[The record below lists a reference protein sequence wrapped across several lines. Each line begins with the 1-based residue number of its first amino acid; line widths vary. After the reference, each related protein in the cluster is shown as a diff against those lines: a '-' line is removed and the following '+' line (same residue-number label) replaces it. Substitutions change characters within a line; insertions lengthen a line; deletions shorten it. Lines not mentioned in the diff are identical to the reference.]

1 MAPEAKRRHK
11 RIMVWSFALVLLG
24 SLALPLAGYLSVGV
38 GDVVAADATNARSD
52 FWRAVRQGASG
63 YSAVNAPEAGVLVSD
78 AGQQWR
84 ELREGPIKQYGLWL
98 MGGSLVAI
106 VLFYLLRGKVRIDHP
121 TESNRVLMRWTA
133 FERGLHWFT
142 AILFII
148 LAISGLSL
156 ALGRA
161 FLIPVFGKA
170 GFAAYSEIALIA
182 HNYLGPFFVLGVL
195 LEIVLWARHN
205 MPNSDDILWFL
216 KGGGFGKTH
225 PHAGRMNGGEKVW
238 FLIICT
244 VGVAVCATGLV
255 LDFPIFGQ
263 SRGQMQ
269 LASLVHASCAII
281 WIAVS
286 FGHIY
291 IGTIG
296 TEGALEGMTTGYVS
310 EEWARQHHDRWYESE
325 AAKGRVID
333 RDDIG
338 AESASA
344 DESPRSV

>member
-1 MAPEAKRRHK
+1 MTPAAKRRHK
-11 RIMVWSFALVLLG
+11 RIMLWSFVVVVLG
-24 SLALPLAGYLSVGV
+24 SLALPLAGYLAVGV

-52 FWRAVRQGASG
+52 FWRAVRHGASG
-63 YSAVNAPEAGVLVSD
+63 YSAVTGPEAGVLVSD

-84 ELREGPIKQYGLWL
+84 MLREGPIKQYGLWL
-98 MGGSLVAI
+98 MGGSLALI
-106 VLFYLLRGKVRIDHP
+106 VLFFLLRGQLKLEGRVDR
-121 TESNRVLMRWTA
+121 SRVLLRWTA

-148 LAISGLSL
+148 LAVTGLSL

-170 GFAAYSEIALIA
+170 GFAAYSEVAMLA

-205 MPNSDDILWFL
+205 LPNTDDILWFL
-216 KGGGFGKTH
+216 KGGGFGKSH

-238 FLIICT
+238 FLILCT
-244 VGVAVCATGLV
+244 FGVAVCVTGLI
-255 LDFPIFGQ
+255 LDFPNFGQ
-263 SRGQMQ
+263 TREQMQ
-269 LASLVHASCAII
+269 IASLIHAGCAMF

-291 IGTIG
+291 IGSIG
-296 TEGALEGMTTGYVS
+296 TEGALEGMTTGYVT
-310 EEWARQHHDRWYESE
+310 EEWARQHHDRWYEEE
-325 AAKGRVID
+325 AAKGRVLD
-333 RDDIG
+333 RDDVEAG
-338 AESASA
+338 AERDDSA
-344 DESPRSV
+344 PRSV